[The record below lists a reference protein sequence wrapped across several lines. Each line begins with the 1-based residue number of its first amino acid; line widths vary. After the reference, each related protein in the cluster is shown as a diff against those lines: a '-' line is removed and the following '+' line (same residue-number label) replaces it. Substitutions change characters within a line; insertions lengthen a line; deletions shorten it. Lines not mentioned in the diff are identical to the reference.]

1 MVAPISAAKAES
13 CLETQKPNVRE
24 AASMSENN
32 DVRKILDACTDMIG
46 RRILRCIV
54 SLLGALALMS
64 GGVAIAQDYPLKAVT
79 VKVAFPAGGPADAG
93 IRAANRVLERELGKP
108 VVTENQAGA
117 MGSIAAM
124 VVMNSKPDGYTLLGT
139 TGTDF
144 IVAPFAISS
153 AKYDP
158 VRFKLLGITGI
169 SDFVLLSS
177 KAHSFKN
184 LDELIAY
191 VKNPANKQLTLGHWG
206 VGSTS
211 HIVGADF
218 QVRTGT
224 SFLEV
229 PYKGAAPVMA
239 DLVGQHVD
247 LTFVPI
253 GGPAVELVKSGS
265 VKALAI
271 ASSKRNP
278 ILPEVPAF
286 SEHSGLSDF
295 EYGLW
300 SGILAPPDA
309 PEPVVI
315 RLTEA
320 LGNWLRSSE
329 YHERTATNGSR
340 VVEPMT
346 VAANDQFLKNE
357 KEKYS
362 RLARSLKIEPQ

>member
-1 MVAPISAAKAES
+1 MLGSIYVRQIVTARLCAVSCRISRYAVSSVVLFAVA
-13 CLETQKPNVRE
+13 V
-24 AASMSENN
+24 
-32 DVRKILDACTDMIG
+32 
-46 RRILRCIV
+46 
-54 SLLGALALMS
+54 
-64 GGVAIAQDYPLKAVT
+64 GGVAIAQDYPLKALT

-93 IRAANRVLERELGKP
+93 IRAANRILERELGKP

-124 VVMNSKPDGYTLLGT
+124 VVMNSKADGYTLLGT

-144 IVAPFAISS
+144 IVAPFAIPS

-158 VRFKLLGITGI
+158 ASFKLLGITGI

-184 LDELIAY
+184 LDELIEYA
-191 VKNPANKQLTLGHWG
+191 KNPANKQLTLGHWG
-206 VGSTS
+206 VGSTP

-247 LTFVPI
+247 LTFIPI
-253 GGPAVELVKSGS
+253 GGPAVEMVRAGS

-271 ASSKRNP
+271 ASGKRNA
-278 ILPEVPAF
+278 ILPELPTF
-286 SEHSGLSDF
+286 NEHERLGGF

-300 SGILAPPDA
+300 SGILAPPST
-309 PEPVVI
+309 PEPAVA

-320 LGNWLRSSE
+320 LGNWLRSPE

-340 VVEPMT
+340 LLEPMT
-346 VAANDQFLKNE
+346 VAVADQFLKSE

-362 RLARSLKIEPQ
+362 RLARSLKLEQR

>member
-1 MVAPISAAKAES
+1 MSANTCARKSLGACIGMVARRA
-13 CLETQKPNVRE
+13 VRHV
-24 AASMSENN
+24 MSPL
-32 DVRKILDACTDMIG
+32 V
-46 RRILRCIV
+46 
-54 SLLGALALMS
+54 ALALMS
-64 GGVAIAQDYPLKAVT
+64 CGTATAQNYPLKAVT

-93 IRAANRVLERELGKP
+93 IRAANRILERELGKP

-144 IVAPFAISS
+144 IVAPFAIPS

-158 VRFKLLGITGI
+158 ARFKLLGVTGI

-177 KAHSFKN
+177 KAHSFKS
-184 LDELIAY
+184 LAELIAY
-191 VKNPANKQLTLGHWG
+191 AKDPANKQLTLGHWG
-206 VGSTS
+206 VGSTP

-218 QVRTGT
+218 QARTGT

-247 LTFVPI
+247 LTFIPI
-253 GGPAVELVKSGS
+253 GGPAVELIKSGS
-265 VKALAI
+265 VRALAI
-271 ASSKRNP
+271 ASDRRNP
-278 ILPEVPAF
+278 IVPDVPTF
-286 SEHSGLSDF
+286 NEHFALKDF

-300 SGILAPPDA
+300 SGILAPPDT
-309 PEPVVI
+309 PEPIVV

-320 LGNWLRSSE
+320 LGNWLRSPE
-329 YHERTATNGSR
+329 YHERTITNGSR
-340 VVEPMT
+340 MVEPMT
-346 VAANDQFLKNE
+346 VAATDQFLKNE

-362 RLARSLKIEPQ
+362 GLARSLRIAPQ

>member
-1 MVAPISAAKAES
+1 MVGNTYFIQIVAA
-13 CLETQKPNVRE
+13 QIRV
-24 AASMSENN
+24 
-32 DVRKILDACTDMIG
+32 TD
-46 RRILRCIV
+46 RLILRFV
-54 SLLGALALMS
+54 SQSILAMALVLVAGGA
-64 GGVAIAQDYPLKAVT
+64 VAAQDYPLKAVT

-93 IRAANRVLERELGKP
+93 IRAANRILERELGKP

-124 VVMNSKPDGYTLLGT
+124 VVMNAKPDGYTLLGT

-144 IVAPFAISS
+144 IVAPFAIPS

-158 VRFKLLGITGI
+158 ARFKLLGITGI
-169 SDFVLLSS
+169 SDFVLLTS
-177 KAHSFKN
+177 KGHSFKN
-184 LDELIAY
+184 LDELIQYA
-191 VKNPANKQLTLGHWG
+191 KNPANKQMTLGHWG
-206 VGSTS
+206 VGSTP

-218 QVRTGT
+218 QARTGI

-247 LTFVPI
+247 LTFIPI
-253 GGPAVELVKSGS
+253 GGPAVELIKSGS
-265 VKALAI
+265 VRALAI
-271 ASSKRNP
+271 ASSKRNS
-278 ILPEVPAF
+278 ILPELPIFGEYA
-286 SEHSGLSDF
+286 GLTDF

-300 SGILAPPDA
+300 SGIIAPPDT
-309 PEPVVI
+309 PEPVVN

-320 LGNWLRSSE
+320 LGNWLRSPE
-329 YHERTATNGSR
+329 YYERTAANGSR
-340 VVEPMT
+340 LVEPMT
-346 VAANDQFLKNE
+346 VAVADQFLKSE

>member
-1 MVAPISAAKAES
+1 
-13 CLETQKPNVRE
+13 
-24 AASMSENN
+24 MSGNIC
-32 DVRKILDACTDMIG
+32 VRKIRGERTDTVG
-46 RRILRCIV
+46 RRLLRHAI
-54 SLLGALALMS
+54 SFLLTLAWMS
-64 GGVAIAQDYPLKAVT
+64 YGTAMAQDYPLKAVT

-93 IRAANRVLERELGKP
+93 IRAANRILERELGKP

-124 VVMNSKPDGYTLLGT
+124 VVLNSKPDGYTLLGT

-144 IVAPFAISS
+144 IVAPFAIPS
-153 AKYDP
+153 AKCDP
-158 VRFKLLGITGI
+158 ARFKLVGVTGI

-177 KAHSFKN
+177 KAHSFKS
-184 LDELIAY
+184 LDELIAHA
-191 VKNPANKQLTLGHWG
+191 KNPANKQLTLGHWG
-206 VGSTS
+206 VGSTP

-239 DLVGQHVD
+239 DLIGQHVD
-247 LTFVPI
+247 LTFIPI
-253 GGPAVELVKSGS
+253 GGPAIELVKSGS
-265 VKALAI
+265 VRALAI
-271 ASSKRNP
+271 ASNQRNP
-278 ILPEVPAF
+278 IAPDVPTF
-286 SEHSGLSDF
+286 SEHLALRDF

-300 SGILAPPDA
+300 SGILAPPDT
-309 PEPVVI
+309 PEPIVVK
-315 RLTEA
+315 LTEA

-340 VVEPMT
+340 VVEPMA

-362 RLARSLKIEPQ
+362 RLARSLKIAPE